1 MEERIGRLR
10 VRLVGWV
17 RYFAL
22 ADTAS
27 VFGELDEWMRR
38 RLRMVYW
45 RQWKRGRTRRRNLR
59 ALGMPEW
66 MGRMVGSTKGPWR
79 QAGSPPMQAVLTKA
93 YWAKM
98 GLVSLAEEHRKIRNE
113 WRTAG
118 CGPAC
123 PVV

>member
-1 MEERIGRLR
+1 MEERIRRLR
-10 VRLVGWV
+10 TKLLGWV
-17 RYFAL
+17 GYFAL

-27 VFGELDEWMRR
+27 VFGRLDEWLRR

-59 ALGMPEW
+59 ALGMPGW
-66 MGRMVGSTKGPWR
+66 MGRMVISRKGPWR
-79 QAGSPPMQAVLTKA
+79 NAGSPPMQAVLTND
-93 YWAKM
+93 YWSKL
-98 GLVSLAEEHRKIRNE
+98 GLVSLAGQYRAIRNE

-123 PVV
+123 PAV